1 MGCREVWDLK
11 ESTKRLGLEE
21 TSGRVRDENSFT
33 GEMGLDYES
42 QRRYAF
48 WKGVSVWPLESR
60 K

>member
-11 ESTKRLGLEE
+11 GNTKRLGLEE
-21 TSGRVRDENSFT
+21 TFGRVRDENSFT

-48 WKGVSVWPLESR
+48 WNGRCGFEA
-60 K
+60 

>member
-48 WKGVSVWPLESR
+48 WNGRCGFEA
-60 K
+60 